1 MNSKA
6 VSEVLSYVFVFSIIV
21 VTVSIVYTQVNNII
35 EDTKAKYQLEGLRQ
49 SFKRIQNVIYLV
61 TYGKAPQQ
69 ALDVELQGGSMWI
82 ENSSFLTIRFDGIK
96 KYEDYVNSL
105 NYEFEN
111 ERISYEN
118 GGVWE
123 EYYGNQNIISNPRI
137 FLVYKEVEN
146 KTLLIVIVTK
156 IVGNLS
162 ISGSG
167 TIKLKIMQSN
177 KTFFSSE
184 EDGSPHEVE
193 INISSYYNDA
203 WFDFFDSKLRSQHR
217 NPAGIDVSSDS
228 SKVIAR
234 ITCDKFILTT
244 FNVRIEGVSNVI

>member
-6 VSEVLSYVFVFSIIV
+6 VSEMLSYIFVFSIII

-82 ENSSFLTIRFDGIK
+82 ENSSFLRIRFDGII
-96 KYEDYVNSL
+96 KYEGYVNSL

-111 ERISYEN
+111 ERISFEN

-123 EYYGNQNIISNPRI
+123 EYYGYQDIISNPRI
-137 FLVYKEVEN
+137 FLVYKEIEN
-146 KTLLIVIVTK
+146 KTLLIVVITK
-156 IVGNLS
+156 INGNLS

-167 TIKLKIMQSN
+167 TVKLNIVQTN
-177 KTFFSSE
+177 RDFFSSE

-203 WFDFFDSKLRSQHR
+203 WFNFFDNKLRAQHR
-217 NPAGIDVSSDS
+217 NPAGVDVNTTGSR
-228 SKVIAR
+228 VIAK

-244 FNVRIEGVSNVI
+244 FEVEVEGVSSVM